1 MAEVKKQKKSR
12 SYWAEIWRLLVR
24 NKGAMIGMAIV
35 IMLVIL
41 ACTVDVI
48 YDYDNEVINQDV
60 VNRLQWPSKEH
71 WFGTDNL
78 GMDIFNRVVYG
89 SKYSLLIGI
98 SSTAISAAVGLFFG
112 SIAGYFGG
120 KFDNIIMRGCDI
132 VGAVPGLLLGMIIVA
147 VLGPD
152 LINLTIALGI
162 SGSSY
167 MTRVTRASV
176 LTVRNSEYVES
187 ARSIGMA
194 EWKII
199 CKYILPN
206 CMSPIIVAITLRV
219 GSNIISASSLSFLG
233 LGAQAPMPEWGAMLS
248 AGRAYTRG
256 QPYITLFPGLAI
268 MFTVLALNMFGDGLR
283 DAMDPKLRK

>member
-1 MAEVKKQKKSR
+1 MTEVKKQKKRR

-35 IMLVIL
+35 ILLIFL
-41 ACTVDVI
+41 ALTVDI
-48 YDYDNEVINQDV
+48 IFDYDAQVVNQDV
-60 VNRLQWPSKEH
+60 GNRLQWPSKDH

-98 SSTAISAAVGLFFG
+98 SSTALSTAIGLFFG
-112 SIAGYFGG
+112 AIAGYFGN

-132 VGAVPGLLLGMIIVA
+132 IGAVPGLLLGMIIVA

-162 SGSSY
+162 SGASY
-167 MTRVTRASV
+167 MTRVVRASV

-206 CMSPIIVAITLRV
+206 CMSPIIVAVTLRV

-233 LGAQAPMPEWGAMLS
+233 LGAQAPTPEWGAMLS

-256 QPYITLFPGLAI
+256 QPYITMFPGLAI
-268 MFTVLALNMFGDGLR
+268 MLTVLALNMFGDGLR

>member
-1 MAEVKKQKKSR
+1 MTEVKKQKKSR

-35 IMLVIL
+35 ILLIVL
-41 ACTVDVI
+41 SLTVDI
-48 YDYDNEVINQDV
+48 IFDYDNQVINQDV
-60 VNRLQWPSKEH
+60 ANRLQWPSKDH

-98 SSTAISAAVGLFFG
+98 SSTALSTAIGLFFG
-112 SIAGYFGG
+112 AIAGYFGN

-132 VGAVPGLLLGMIIVA
+132 IGAVPGLLLGMIIVA

-162 SGSSY
+162 SGASY
-167 MTRVTRASV
+167 MTRVVRASV

-206 CMSPIIVAITLRV
+206 CMSPIIVAVTLRV

-233 LGAQAPMPEWGAMLS
+233 LGAQAPTPEWGAMLS

-256 QPYITLFPGLAI
+256 QPYITMFPGLAI
-268 MFTVLALNMFGDGLR
+268 MLTVLALNMFGDGLR

>member
-1 MAEVKKQKKSR
+1 MTEVKKQKKSR

-35 IMLVIL
+35 ILLIVL
-41 ACTVDVI
+41 SLTVDI
-48 YDYDNEVINQDV
+48 IFDYDNQVINQDV
-60 VNRLQWPSKEH
+60 ANRLQWPSKDH

-98 SSTAISAAVGLFFG
+98 SSTALSTAIGLFFG
-112 SIAGYFGG
+112 AIAGYFGN

-132 VGAVPGLLLGMIIVA
+132 IGAVPGLLLGMIIVA

-162 SGSSY
+162 SGASY
-167 MTRVTRASV
+167 MTRVVRASV

-206 CMSPIIVAITLRV
+206 CMSHIIVAVTLRV

-233 LGAQAPMPEWGAMLS
+233 LGAQAPTPEWGAMLS

-256 QPYITLFPGLAI
+256 QPYITMFPGLAI
-268 MFTVLALNMFGDGLR
+268 MLTVLALNMFGDGLR